1 MKTSVLM
8 LGCLLATASLAQST
22 TTRREVWEWKDAN
35 GVTHY
40 SDYPAPGARKIVL
53 VGSTPTAVAQSTP
66 ASPATRP
73 TKAPAGTQYTNLQIW
88 SPQQDAA
95 FFGTDAEIVVRIR
108 SEPELGPGDRLLTYL
123 DGKRLE
129 AENAYEH
136 RLTGLPRG
144 AHALTASIVNAKD
157 VEVIR
162 STPVTFFIQQ
172 PSTIDNPRNKGPS
185 LRPPQPK
192 PAPKPAA
199 PKS

>member
-35 GVTHY
+35 GVTHF

-53 VGSTPTAVAQSTP
+53 VGSTPTAVAPSPP
-66 ASPATRP
+66 APSAARP

-95 FFGTDAEIVVRIR
+95 FFGADAEIVVRIR

-129 AENAYEH
+129 ENAYEH

-144 AHALTASIVNAKD
+144 AHALTASIVNSKG

-172 PSTIDNPRNKGPS
+172 PSTIDNARNQGPS

-192 PAPKPAA
+192 PAPKPTA
-199 PKS
+199 PKG